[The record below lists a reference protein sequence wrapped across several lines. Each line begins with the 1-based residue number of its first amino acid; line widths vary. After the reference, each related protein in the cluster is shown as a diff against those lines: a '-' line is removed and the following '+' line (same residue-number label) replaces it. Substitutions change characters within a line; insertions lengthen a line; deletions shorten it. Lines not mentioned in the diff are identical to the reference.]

1 MNGRVAVITGGEG
14 DLAGCIVSAL
24 HETGTEVHA
33 PGRAAL
39 DVTSPE
45 SVQAF
50 FAGIDQIDLLINN
63 AGTREDAVCAK
74 MSEEQWDR
82 VIASNLRGA
91 FLCSQAVA
99 MKMVKQRAGHIINL
113 GSFSARFGTFGQ
125 PNYAAAKGGLIG
137 LTQSMARELGKRN
150 VRVNCVLPGFLE
162 TKFTGDVSEE
172 AKQRILHTHELGRF
186 NTAED
191 AARFIAFLDT
201 MPLVSGQIFQLDSRI
216 APWT

>member
-1 MNGRVAVITGGEG
+1 MGPRNRQQSARRIPLFTSSRDENGEAT
-14 DLAGCIVSAL
+14 
-24 HETGTEVHA
+24 
-33 PGRAAL
+33 
-39 DVTSPE
+39 
-45 SVQAF
+45 
-50 FAGIDQIDLLINN
+50 
-63 AGTREDAVCAK
+63 
-74 MSEEQWDR
+74 
-82 VIASNLRGA
+82 RGA
-91 FLCSQAVA
+91 
-99 MKMVKQRAGHIINL
+99 IINL
-113 GSFSARFGTFGQ
+113 GSFSARFGTIGQ
-125 PNYAAAKGGLIG
+125 PNYAAAKAGLIG

-162 TKFTGDVSEE
+162 TKFTADVSEE